1 MFSQSHTIG
10 LAFLGGIFLA
20 VQGGFNA
27 QLGVQLKSP
36 LMASLV
42 AFACSTLF
50 AALLITLTGK
60 NMPTITRLREVP
72 FYLWFSGA
80 LFSVIGIS
88 LYYYS
93 IPRLGIAS
101 MISLGL
107 FGQLLF
113 SVIAGHFGWFGMIA
127 TPIAYTK
134 VLGIIAM
141 TAGILLINF
150 KP

>member
-1 MFSQSHTIG
+1 MLNQFHTIG
-10 LAFLGGIFLA
+10 LAFIGGVFLA

-27 QLGVQLKSP
+27 QLGMQLKSP

-42 AFACSTLF
+42 AFACSAMF
-50 AALLITLTGK
+50 AVLLISLTGK
-60 NMPTITRLREVP
+60 SIPTLSSMRQIPLH
-72 FYLWFSGA
+72 LWFSGA
-80 LFSVIGIS
+80 LFSLIGIS

-93 IPRLGIAS
+93 IPRLGMAS

-127 TPIAYTK
+127 TPISFTK
-134 VLGIIAM
+134 VLGVIAM

-150 KP
+150 KS